1 MNVNYTQIIS
11 DTVQDFINK
20 NNQLIIDVN
29 EAFIVP
35 NETNEK
41 ISEAFRIRI
50 NKHLNVYNNQYPH
63 DYLETFISVIY
74 AKTLSM
80 LETSIILYGVFS
92 ADDCELSNK
101 ENLLKSLDRQFN
113 IYEFDKFDVTTEKPL
128 YIVNSVND
136 KFEIKPNT
144 ELIDEISNRLNSD
157 VETELNVLD
166 NKSMW
171 PADIGILCKYLCDD
185 LYSSILLDALSI
197 YVYNAIGK
205 AIHTNL
211 MTK

>member
-11 DTVQDFINK
+11 DTVQEFINK

-29 EAFIVP
+29 EAFIVS

-50 NKHLNVYNNQYPH
+50 NKHLDVYNNQDPH

-92 ADDCELSNK
+92 AGDCELSNK

-171 PADIGILCKYLCDD
+171 PADIGILCKDLCDD

-211 MTK
+211 TTK

>member
-50 NKHLNVYNNQYPH
+50 NKHLDVYNNQDPH

-92 ADDCELSNK
+92 ADDCKLSNK
-101 ENLLKSLDRQFN
+101 ENLLKSLYRQFN

-171 PADIGILCKYLCDD
+171 PADIGITCKYLCDD

-211 MTK
+211 TTK